1 VDYVLPLLAIS
12 LFAYGLTVSAM
23 ESKIKRVERKLDLLL
38 QHLGADEPT
47 PAGLERVREQLRQG
61 RQIRAIKIYR
71 ELTGAGLK
79 EAKEAVDRLDGQG
92 GAERP

>member
-1 VDYVLPLLAIS
+1 MDYILPLLAIS

-61 RQIRAIKIYR
+61 RQIQAIKIYR